1 MWVTASSSGNRYSE
15 HLEETKQNECSSCR
29 LRVQTGQNPHN
40 NENQI
45 PSPTPRPHIGL
56 IGQPGSAEI
65 VAKLRPWI
73 PATPPEDYKNNKTA
87 DD

>member
-1 MWVTASSSGNRYSE
+1 MNSPFTTNGTAILPVIKLTPGNHSVELDQWNYIRYSDGS
-15 HLEETKQNECSSCR
+15 EELYDHSNDSPEF
-29 LRVQTGQNPHN
+29 HN
-40 NENQI
+40 
-45 PSPTPRPHIGL
+45 L